1 MKTLT
6 KWKDNLLN
14 GSRKWKWSHSVVSE
28 SLWPH
33 RLQPTRLLHPWD
45 FPGKSTWVG
54 CHFLLQGIFPT
65 QGSNP
70 GLPHCR
76 QMFLPT
82 EPGSICKWYDYKG
95 LISKIYKQITQP
107 DIKKKKRED
116 LNFSKE
122 DIQMANRHMK
132 KCWTSLIIREIK
144 TKSQGDITSHPSE
157 CCYCYCCC
165 YGYHQI
171 KKSEHKKCW
180 QGCGVKEALVLNF
193 WECKFVQ
200 SLRNT
205 SWKFLKKLKK
215 NNTMWP
221 SNSTSRYISE
231 DNEHQF
237 EKIHKFQCLLQPYLQ

>member
-1 MKTLT
+1 METLT

-14 GSRKWKWSHSVVSE
+14 GSRKLKWSHSVVSE

-76 QMFLPT
+76 QMLLPS

-107 DIKKKKRED
+107 DIKKKKKQWED

-122 DIQMANRHMK
+122 DIQMINKHMK
-132 KCWTSLIIREIK
+132 RCSTPLIIRQMQIK
-144 TKSQGDITSHPSE
+144 TTMRQWHPTPVLLPGKSHGRRSLV
-157 CCYCYCCC
+157 
-165 YGYHQI
+165 
-171 KKSEHKKCW
+171 
-180 QGCGVKEALVLNF
+180 GCRLCGCTESDMTEA
-193 WECKFVQ
+193 
-200 SLRNT
+200 T
-205 SWKFLKKLKK
+205 
-215 NNTMWP
+215 
-221 SNSTSRYISE
+221 
-231 DNEHQF
+231 
-237 EKIHKFQCLLQPYLQ
+237 

>member
-1 MKTLT
+1 ML
-6 KWKDNLLN
+6 
-14 GSRKWKWSHSVVSE
+14 
-28 SLWPH
+28 
-33 RLQPTRLLHPWD
+33 
-45 FPGKSTWVG
+45 
-54 CHFLLQGIFPT
+54 
-65 QGSNP
+65 
-70 GLPHCR
+70 
-76 QMFLPT
+76 LPT

-95 LISKIYKQITQP
+95 LISKIYKQITQF
-107 DIKKKKRED
+107 DIKKTKNKKQWED

-165 YGYHQI
+165 YGYHQL
-171 KKSEHKKCW
+171 KKSENNKCW
-180 QGCGVKEALVLNF
+180 QGCGEKEALVLNW

-200 SLRNT
+200 SLWKT